1 MLGGSGVLTP
11 CPGENSSPCRATG
24 SSLFSSCALVH
35 SSGIYSLWLGA
46 AGAAVGAPLVLGV
59 IGFKAAGIA
68 VGSVAASMMS
78 SAATASGGGVLAG
91 SAVALFQSI
100 GAAGLAGSTSAALT
114 AAGGLVG
121 ALFL

>member
-1 MLGGSGVLTP
+1 MQPKDLT
-11 CPGENSSPCRATG
+11 SPTG
-24 SSLFSSCALVH
+24 STNPGLT
-35 SSGIYSLWLGA
+35 LG